1 MQSPVQP
8 KKRNAAATRARILA
22 AAQAVF
28 AQNGYTQAGIREI
41 AKEADVAT
49 SLLLRYFGSKAA
61 LFEEALLNA
70 MYAQGVF
77 ERDKVK
83 FGERMAQLLVTDGDT
98 NLSGMIVRS
107 SGDAQAKEITAMV
120 TKTYA
125 IEGLARWLGP
135 PNAHARAMNIMIL
148 CTGFVVHCHQIPIGP
163 AQKGTVK
170 WLAKALQDIVDDI

>member
-1 MQSPVQP
+1 MRLRPARGYSPP
-8 KKRNAAATRARILA
+8 LKLCSRKMRYA
-22 AAQAVF
+22 
-28 AQNGYTQAGIREI
+28 QAGIREI

-77 ERDKVK
+77 ERDKVR
-83 FGERMAQLLVTDGDT
+83 FGEHMAQLLVTDGDT
-98 NLSGMIVRS
+98 NLSGMIVHS
-107 SGDAQAKEITAMV
+107 SGDAEAKEITAMV

-135 PNAHARAMNIMIL
+135 PMRMPVL
-148 CTGFVVHCHQIPIGP
+148 
-163 AQKGTVK
+163 
-170 WLAKALQDIVDDI
+170 